1 MKKEIAKAL
10 EPVVIAMGYEMWGLS
25 VTQQGNSI
33 KLTLY
38 IDSENGIKIE
48 DCESVSH
55 QVTHLLDTEKL
66 CDPNYILEVS
76 SPGFDRVLMT
86 SEHFNKYLNEE
97 VKVKLKWLVKNR
109 KNIKGLI
116 AGVTEDHVVIN
127 ENNESYEIK
136 YDSIENARLKV

>member
-1 MKKEIAKAL
+1 MKKEVTKAI

-25 VTQQGNSI
+25 ITQQGNSI

-38 IDSENGIKIE
+38 IDNEHGIKID
-48 DCESVSH
+48 DCERVSH
-55 QVTHLLDTEKL
+55 QVTHLLDTEQL
-66 CDPNYILEVS
+66 CDPNYVLEVS

-127 ENNESYEIK
+127 ENDESYEIK

>member
-1 MKKEIAKAL
+1 MKKEIAKAV
-10 EPVVIAMGYEMWGLS
+10 EPLVLAMGYEMWGLS

-48 DCESVSH
+48 DCERVSH
-55 QVTHLLDTEKL
+55 QVTHLLDIEKL
-66 CDPNYILEVS
+66 CDSNYVLEVS

-86 SEHFNKYLNEE
+86 SEHFSKYLNEE
-97 VKVKLKWLVKNR
+97 VKVKLKWLVKKR

-116 AGVTEDHVVIN
+116 ADVKEDHVVIN